1 MANTFNHNGKVVI
14 NDDGQMSINTTNF
27 AYVDDKLYVDG
38 NIIIPNNK
46 GYLQATTGGNRASII
61 SLNSSNNLTVGQS
74 NVNNANLFL
83 YGGTG
88 NVTINAGATEV
99 ARFTTSGNVGIGTTS
114 PGEKLEVAGAIKLG
128 SNSTIPSAGISHY
141 TNGYLYIKG
150 GTSGAAIG
158 NDDFSSAV
166 YVVDNGSIEF
176 YAGSSNKMHITSAG
190 NVGIGTT
197 SPVSTLDVNGIISS
211 RNIYIAQNSGTYNL
225 IYNASNSVAMYLGG
239 SADQGNYYDNT
250 THYFRS
256 AGGGATYAVINYLG
270 NVGIGTTSPA
280 QKLQVN
286 GAIQAGPSSVAG
298 GPIIYQ
304 SYASPNYIGSIGSEY
319 SSGAV
324 LIGYGATGKSGAS
337 GYVSTFENF
346 SGVRGLLRLASGSFS
361 VLSSTTAVNTAI
373 GGDLTMTTTFT
384 VTDAGNVGIGTTSP
398 GSKLQVEGTNPFI
411 RVNNT
416 SANDHGIKISYN
428 GSDAHGLHL
437 LYNANS
443 AVSYIDNTYQAV
455 SGQVYGD
462 IYVRQN
468 VGGTMTPRITIKAD
482 GGNVGIGTTTPASI
496 GTGITTLDIQGS
508 SAGGVAFGP
517 SGVKNYIYGASTMYV
532 EAHTTAVFTTSGSE
546 KMRLTTGGQLIV
558 GGTTVGYSG
567 TKLQVGNTSDAQNGL
582 NILTSTTGYGYILF
596 GDGAGADT
604 YVGQI
609 WYYHGDNYMGFQT
622 NGGERMRITSSGNV
636 GIGTTS
642 PASALQI
649 GSVGSTG
656 YSVGNGLAFGDG
668 TRAGALNVDSNGT
681 TLYSSTNLIFSP
693 GTTEAVRITTS
704 GNVGIG
710 TTSPTQKLDV
720 AGNININ
727 SVSYTYKIN
736 GFDTISASSTYT
748 NIHNPEGAISI
759 YLGDSADRTNYYDNN
774 AHRFR
779 SAGGGTTYAAIT
791 SAGNVG
797 IGTTSPDA
805 KLVVVGS
812 GTGVAKIGDAGF
824 GSGNYTGISLNGT
837 LSTSNYNI
845 LSSPTDS
852 TLYINR
858 PTGATIQFRE
868 NNTTQVIIAASGNV
882 GIGTTSPGA
891 RLTVLTT
898 TSSSADSFRVTDGT
912 GVINVGHWDTVT
924 NRFEFSGKPTKF
936 VQYGAGNYIS
946 FGTLGSENMRIVAG
960 GNVGIGTTAPGYK
973 LEVSGSVGVGAN
985 SGQNIIYNSFN
996 DVGALFQR
1004 VGSYGEVVRLGRWGV
1019 SNSVTLDYPT
1029 DGTFAISTNSSERM
1043 RITAAGNVGIGT
1055 TSPSE
1060 KLHVDGNVIVTYNN
1074 SFQGINSIGNK
1085 AILARVSPTTGIIN
1099 YAEYA
1104 TATNLNGFVLGSDDA
1119 RVKGDIATDSL
1130 DFITNTSSRMFIN
1143 SSGNV
1148 GIGTT
1153 SPTDKLAVDGNISIF
1168 SANKLYN
1175 GSAADS
1181 AGISFPSNVVRIDG
1195 YSGIT
1200 FNSSTTNIGSQ
1211 TERMRI
1217 TNSGNVGI
1225 GTTGPSYKLDVVGD
1239 ARITS
1244 GSLGVG
1250 VAPNA
1255 TDGRIDASNDIVA
1268 YSTSDQRLKENV
1280 TPIENALEKVKTLT
1294 GVEFDWKEETA
1305 HVHGYHGHDVGIIA
1319 QDVQAVLPEAVRTND
1334 SGYLSVRYE
1343 KMIALLIEA
1352 NKELAA
1358 RVEELEKKLK

>member
-1 MANTFNHNGKVVI
+1 
-14 NDDGQMSINTTNF
+14 
-27 AYVDDKLYVDG
+27 
-38 NIIIPNNK
+38 
-46 GYLQATTGGNRASII
+46 
-61 SLNSSNNLTVGQS
+61 
-74 NVNNANLFL
+74 
-83 YGGTG
+83 
-88 NVTINAGATEV
+88 
-99 ARFTTSGNVGIGTTS
+99 
-114 PGEKLEVAGAIKLG
+114 
-128 SNSTIPSAGISHY
+128 
-141 TNGYLYIKG
+141 
-150 GTSGAAIG
+150 
-158 NDDFSSAV
+158 
-166 YVVDNGSIEF
+166 
-176 YAGSSNKMHITSAG
+176 
-190 NVGIGTT
+190 
-197 SPVSTLDVNGIISS
+197 
-211 RNIYIAQNSGTYNL
+211 
-225 IYNASNSVAMYLGG
+225 
-239 SADQGNYYDNT
+239 
-250 THYFRS
+250 
-256 AGGGATYAVINYLG
+256 
-270 NVGIGTTSPA
+270 
-280 QKLQVN
+280 
-286 GAIQAGPSSVAG
+286 
-298 GPIIYQ
+298 
-304 SYASPNYIGSIGSEY
+304 
-319 SSGAV
+319 
-324 LIGYGATGKSGAS
+324 
-337 GYVSTFENF
+337 
-346 SGVRGLLRLASGSFS
+346 
-361 VLSSTTAVNTAI
+361 
-373 GGDLTMTTTFT
+373 
-384 VTDAGNVGIGTTSP
+384 
-398 GSKLQVEGTNPFI
+398 
-411 RVNNT
+411 
-416 SANDHGIKISYN
+416 
-428 GSDAHGLHL
+428 
-437 LYNANS
+437 
-443 AVSYIDNTYQAV
+443 
-455 SGQVYGD
+455 
-462 IYVRQN
+462 
-468 VGGTMTPRITIKAD
+468 
-482 GGNVGIGTTTPASI
+482 
-496 GTGITTLDIQGS
+496 
-508 SAGGVAFGP
+508 
-517 SGVKNYIYGASTMYV
+517 
-532 EAHTTAVFTTSGSE
+532 
-546 KMRLTTGGQLIV
+546 
-558 GGTTVGYSG
+558 
-567 TKLQVGNTSDAQNGL
+567 
-582 NILTSTTGYGYILF
+582 
-596 GDGAGADT
+596 
-604 YVGQI
+604 
-609 WYYHGDNYMGFQT
+609 MGFQT
-622 NGGERMRITSSGNV
+622 NGGERMRITSS
-636 GIGTTS
+636 
-642 PASALQI
+642 
-649 GSVGSTG
+649 
-656 YSVGNGLAFGDG
+656 
-668 TRAGALNVDSNGT
+668 
-681 TLYSSTNLIFSP
+681 
-693 GTTEAVRITTS
+693 
-704 GNVGIG
+704 
-710 TTSPTQKLDV
+710 
-720 AGNININ
+720 
-727 SVSYTYKIN
+727 
-736 GFDTISASSTYT
+736 
-748 NIHNPEGAISI
+748 
-759 YLGDSADRTNYYDNN
+759 
-774 AHRFR
+774 
-779 SAGGGTTYAAIT
+779 
-791 SAGNVG
+791 GNVG